1 MLKFSECTLVK
12 LDKTFSLNR
21 TYKDKTLRDW
31 IEGKSTISDIE
42 RHVLNMYR
50 QALDIQGYD
59 WNEVELRQHFIGPM
73 LALVNFSSPQIGIFS
88 ERRFS
93 GIVDG
98 IEMSGEPD
106 SIISSGFREPE
117 KPYFCFQEYKK
128 ERDPKGDPAG
138 QALAAMLVA
147 QEINEHR
154 HPIYGCYVQGRDWS
168 FMVLHDKEYC
178 ISRPYVAVHDD
189 IVEIFRILKVLKQII
204 IRLVAI
210 DD

>member
-1 MLKFSECTLVK
+1 MLSFRECTLIK
-12 LDKTFSLNR
+12 LDKTFGLTQIDESPILQDWLDGKIEISDFERQSLMM
-21 TYKDKTLRDW
+21 YQKTLIRYVD
-31 IEGKSTISDIE
+31 
-42 RHVLNMYR
+42 N
-50 QALDIQGYD
+50 
-59 WNEVELRQHFIGPM
+59 WNEAELTQNFIAPVFT
-73 LALVNFSSPQIGIFS
+73 LVNFSSKIFS
-88 ERRFS
+88 LFAQRKF
-93 GIVDG
+93 GGVVDG
-98 IEMSGEPD
+98 IEMGGKPD
-106 SIISSGFREPE
+106 GIIAKGFREPE
-117 KPYFCFQEYKK
+117 KTYFCFQEYKK